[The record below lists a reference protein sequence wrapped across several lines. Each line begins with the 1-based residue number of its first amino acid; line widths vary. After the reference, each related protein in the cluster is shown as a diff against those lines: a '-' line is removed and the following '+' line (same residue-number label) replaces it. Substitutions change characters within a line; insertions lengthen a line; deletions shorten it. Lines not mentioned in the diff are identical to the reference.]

1 MSQCDPWKGAKVENH
16 KRSLGTSMG
25 SLDPPHSVEIF
36 LPNYS
41 FKIMLTGR
49 TTRIK
54 LYFKRHFC
62 SLILKIRLTFSVKT
76 CRNKTGD

>member
-1 MSQCDPWKGAKVENH
+1 MSQCDPWKGAKVQNH

-49 TTRIK
+49 TA
-54 LYFKRHFC
+54 
-62 SLILKIRLTFSVKT
+62 
-76 CRNKTGD
+76 